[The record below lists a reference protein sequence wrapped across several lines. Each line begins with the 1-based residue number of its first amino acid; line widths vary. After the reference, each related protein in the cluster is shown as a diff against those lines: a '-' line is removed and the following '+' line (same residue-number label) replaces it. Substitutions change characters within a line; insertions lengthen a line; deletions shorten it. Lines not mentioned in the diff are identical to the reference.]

1 MRRGMGKHPV
11 SVLLDL
17 LFPPRCAFCGRLVE
31 EGDVCAAC
39 AEALPFREGAA
50 SVQVIGEGRYPCALA
65 FYYEGP
71 VRDGVRALKFGKKSW
86 RARVFAR
93 YIAQTAAEELSGGF
107 DAVSFVPV
115 SLRRNFERGFDQARL
130 LAEEAAN
137 IWGVKAEAVLRKD
150 RHTRAQSSLQDA
162 ALRKTNVKG
171 VYRVPHP
178 ERVRGRRF
186 LLIDDVCTTGSTLS
200 AAADALLEA
209 GAAGVVCAVLAGG
222 SRKRENSEE
231 LFP

>member
-1 MRRGMGKHPV
+1 MGKHPV

-17 LFPPRCAFCGRLVE
+17 LFPPKCAFCGRLVE

-130 LAEEAAN
+130 LAEEAAK

-171 VYRVPHP
+171 AYRVPHP

-186 LLIDDVCTTGSTLS
+186 LLIDDVATTGNTLS
-200 AAADALLEA
+200 ACAEALTAA
-209 GAAGVVCAVLAGG
+209 GAASVVCAALAGG
-222 SRKRENSEE
+222 HAEN
-231 LFP
+231 FTKI

>member
-1 MRRGMGKHPV
+1 MGKHPV

-17 LFPPRCAFCGRLVE
+17 LFPPKCAFCGRLVE

-171 VYRVPHP
+171 AYRVPHP

-222 SRKRENSEE
+222 SRKRENLEE
-231 LFP
+231 LLP

>member
-1 MRRGMGKHPV
+1 MNVV
-11 SVLLDL
+11 SYILDL
-17 LFPPRCAFCGRLVE
+17 LFPPKCAFCGRLIK
-31 EGDVCAAC
+31 EGDLCPSC
-39 AEALPFREGAA
+39 EKNLPYREEAPTL
-50 SVQVIGEGRYPCALA
+50 IGEKQYPCAVAL
-65 FYYEGP
+65 YYDGP
-71 VRDGVRALKFGKKSW
+71 VRAGVKALKFGKKSW
-86 RARVFAR
+86 RAKVFAR
-93 YIAQTAAEELSGGF
+93 YVAQAAAERLAGEF
-107 DAVSFVPV
+107 DAVTFVPV

-171 VYRVPHP
+171 AYRVPHP